1 MNIYATQLNNALT
14 FAAKGESNHWVMMD
28 GAAEFGGT
36 EAASRPME
44 MVLFGFAGC
53 SGSDIAS
60 ILKKM
65 RSPVEKFEIF
75 IEADRANEHPKVF
88 TKIHLKFVFHGT
100 DIKAKDVE
108 RAIELARTKYCP
120 VWGML
125 GQVVTITNSYEII
138 EPSQKEE

>member
-1 MNIYATQLNNALT
+1 MNIYATQINHALT
-14 FAAKGESNHWVMMD
+14 FAAKGESNHWIMMD
-28 GAAEFGGT
+28 GTAEVGGT
-36 EAASRPME
+36 DAASRPME

-65 RSPVEKFEIF
+65 RSPVEKFDIL
-75 IEADRANEHPKVF
+75 IEADRAAEHPKVF

-100 DIKAKDVE
+100 GIKTKDVE

-120 VWGML
+120 VWAML
-125 GQVVTITNSYEII
+125 GQTVTITDSYEII
-138 EPSQKEE
+138 EPSKKEE